1 VNYPITIKTHWF
13 PGELRDVCRSR
24 AAVLDTRE
32 MREHILLNMS
42 ANGATRFQIAHPGE
56 TSVHSVPFEK
66 WNAHPLGPGFDYED
80 FLEQQYFWP
89 GQTSE
94 GPAKFGARNCDVI
107 KSTPGPADRTHY
119 AQVKTWIDPSIGFPV
134 YVEKIVKETGTV
146 KEFTSYGV
154 RQEEGHWFA
163 HQIEVKSRGQAG
175 STLLISTEAAPKQ
188 NSLPP
193 ISARP
198 HSPTSRR
205 LMHAALWIAAIAT
218 GLLATGV
225 LYERIGDWRDRR
237 RYAGSGRW
245 VPIANGAKLYLF
257 ELGTGEPTVLFEA
270 GIGATHLNW
279 CHIQESIAD
288 SARTASY
295 DRCGL
300 GWSSR
305 CRTSRVP
312 GNIAT
317 ELHQMLDRAGLKP
330 PFILVGHSFGGLVMR
345 RYALLYPGEVAGVV
359 LIDPMRCDQWPPLD
373 PSKQSQL
380 DLGRRLIRFAMPVA
394 SCGSRA

>member
-1 VNYPITIKTHWF
+1 
-13 PGELRDVCRSR
+13 
-24 AAVLDTRE
+24 
-32 MREHILLNMS
+32 
-42 ANGATRFQIAHPGE
+42 
-56 TSVHSVPFEK
+56 
-66 WNAHPLGPGFDYED
+66 
-80 FLEQQYFWP
+80 
-89 GQTSE
+89 
-94 GPAKFGARNCDVI
+94 
-107 KSTPGPADRTHY
+107 
-119 AQVKTWIDPSIGFPV
+119 
-134 YVEKIVKETGTV
+134 
-146 KEFTSYGV
+146 
-154 RQEEGHWFA
+154 
-163 HQIEVKSRGQAG
+163 
-175 STLLISTEAAPKQ
+175 
-188 NSLPP
+188 
-193 ISARP
+193 
-198 HSPTSRR
+198 
-205 LMHAALWIAAIAT
+205 MHAALWIAAIAT

-237 RYAGSGRW
+237 RYAGLGRW

-305 CRTSRVP
+305 CRTARTP

-330 PFILVGHSFGGLVMR
+330 PFVLVGHSFGGLVMR

-359 LIDPMRCDQWPPLD
+359 LIDPMRCDHWPPLD

-394 SCGSRA
+394 SCGFARLLVSLLFRRASHVSDQIVGAAGAHKLHVLTRIKTEVGKMPRKVWPAVAAHWSRPGFYAGIRSHIVSIPATVTEMDAVPPIHEIPVTVLTPGNAAPLSQEQLNRIGDSIHQVIARESEHWIHLDEPDLVIDSIRAMVAATVSETAVAD